1 MENVS
6 IGERL
11 STLGTCRSLLSC
23 PRRKSVSLTL
33 PAPASSAV
41 QALRPMFPLLCH
53 STGPS
58 ESTLP
63 PLSLLAVSST
73 TAELPA
79 VVRSKH

>member
-23 PRRKSVSLTL
+23 PARKSVSLTL
-33 PAPASSAV
+33 PALASSAV
-41 QALRPMFPLLCH
+41 QVLRPTFPLLCR
-53 STGPS
+53 STGLS

-63 PLSLLAVSST
+63 PLSLLAVSPT
-73 TAELPA
+73 LAELLCCRWVA
-79 VVRSKH
+79 S